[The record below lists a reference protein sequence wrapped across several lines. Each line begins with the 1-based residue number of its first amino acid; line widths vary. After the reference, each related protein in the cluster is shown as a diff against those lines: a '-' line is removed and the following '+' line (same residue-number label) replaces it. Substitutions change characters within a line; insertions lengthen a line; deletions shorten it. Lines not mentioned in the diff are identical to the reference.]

1 MGRISIFNGKYVFPV
16 PWKTGAHYSQARLN
30 EFLGS
35 EGIKSKIKKNQA
47 LLTKNE
53 AQGSEDLR
61 DNSPP
66 TSMTKSPND
75 LLKVSLTGKVGSGMS
90 EGAVLK
96 KETLKEL
103 LPETVNYKWHKQQE
117 QAIKRKAR
125 EEQLEKK
132 RIHIIEYI
140 PVHQLKTMKFQK
152 LPPEVKTVEPKPQ
165 VVKPP
170 KVGIG
175 TKTYNFVNDI
185 SYKDLS
191 KKVFMS
197 ACVLVLIGIVL
208 GAGFIFVGLT
218 MPYYFVGYQVTIE
231 VPYNGTGGV
240 LSNNTTA
247 PSITPAKPVPPSQ
260 VIVVTLPKNPV
271 VVVNNTPPS
280 HPVIPPVNT
289 GGVVSNT
296 TNTTLLPPPPAPMGT
311 IVKDE
316 KGAQHDTSDIP
327 TQYRFQTPFSCYWD
341 LRAKGFGKELNVEY
355 ACNSHDTGLW
365 IEACACCR
373 QMYPDR
379 C

>member
-1 MGRISIFNGKYVFPV
+1 MGKISIFNGKYVFPV
-16 PWKTGAHYSQARLN
+16 PWKTGAHYSQARLQ
-30 EFLGS
+30 EFIGQ
-35 EGIKSKIKKNQA
+35 EGILQEIKPSSDSVVIPKVR
-47 LLTKNE
+47 
-53 AQGSEDLR
+53 SEDNLLSKTKESLLLK
-61 DNSPP
+61 NTSP
-66 TSMTKSPND
+66 SND
-75 LLKVSLTGKVGSGMS
+75 LHKTLV
-90 EGAVLK
+90 K
-96 KETLKEL
+96 KQTLKDL

-132 RIHIIEYI
+132 RIHEIAYI

-152 LPPEVKTVEPKPQ
+152 LPKDKPPAPEVKPQEP
-165 VVKPP
+165 KPP

-185 SYKDLS
+185 TYKDLS

-197 ACVLVLIGIVL
+197 ACVLVLIGIIL

-231 VPYNGTGGV
+231 VPSNGTNNITT
-240 LSNNTTA
+240 NNTVPYIA
-247 PSITPAKPVPPSQ
+247 PSKPVPPSQ
-260 VIVVTLPKNPV
+260 VVVVTLPKNPV
-271 VVVNNTPPS
+271 VVVNNTVPS
-280 HPVIPPVNT
+280 HPVIPPVN
-289 GGVVSNT
+289 VS
-296 TNTTLLPPPPAPMGT
+296 NTTLLPPPPAPMGT

-316 KGAQHDTSDIP
+316 KGNQHDTSDIP
-327 TQYRFQTPFSCYWD
+327 SQYRFQTPFSCYWD